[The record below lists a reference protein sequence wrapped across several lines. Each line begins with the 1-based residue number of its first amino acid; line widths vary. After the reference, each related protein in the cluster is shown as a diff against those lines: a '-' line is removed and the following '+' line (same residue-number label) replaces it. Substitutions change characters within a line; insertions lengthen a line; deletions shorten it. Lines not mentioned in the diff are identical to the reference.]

1 MQLTYRGQSFDFQP
15 SRSMPETLIG
25 RYRGQFFH
33 FQPFSSETE
42 TIVGKYRGVEFQS
55 ESSPEL
61 AKQRSQQRLMYRGCA
76 YRFDF
81 Q

>member
-33 FQPFSSETE
+33 FQPFSSATE
-42 TIVGKYRGVEFQS
+42 TIVGKYRGVKFRS
-55 ESSPEL
+55 ESKPEL
-61 AKQRSQQRLMYRGCA
+61 AEERAKQRLMYRGCA
-76 YRFDF
+76 YRLNF
-81 Q
+81 